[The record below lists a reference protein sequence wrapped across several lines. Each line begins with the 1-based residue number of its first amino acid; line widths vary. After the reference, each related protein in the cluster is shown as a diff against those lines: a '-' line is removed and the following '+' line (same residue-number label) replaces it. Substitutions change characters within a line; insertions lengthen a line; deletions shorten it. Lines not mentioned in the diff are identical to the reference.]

1 MPFGADFEA
10 VLHAAQQGDERALE
24 VIYRELAPLVLGYLR
39 GRGATH
45 AEDVT
50 SETFVAVVRNLH
62 RFQGDEDRLRSWV
75 LTIAHR
81 RLIDERRRAGR
92 RPEVAEDPASLADQ
106 SGATAGDALSHA
118 LDRIAEDDALAL
130 LEHLTEDQRAVVLL
144 RIVSDLPV
152 KEVARILG
160 KRQGA
165 VKTLQR
171 RALARLARVLEA
183 GRSDETP
190 DETPPPKS
198 DQPPPGPEP
207 GAGRA
212 FPPEEPERSPEQ
224 T

>member
-1 MPFGADFEA
+1 MPIGPEFEA
-10 VLHAAQQGDERALE
+10 VLYAAQQGDERALE

-45 AEDVT
+45 PEDVT

-92 RPEVAEDPASLADQ
+92 RPEVPEDPGALVDQ
-106 SGATAGDALSHA
+106 SGAAAGDALSDA
-118 LDRIAEDDALAL
+118 LDRIAEDEARAL
-130 LEHLTEDQRAVVLL
+130 LEHLTEDQRAVVVL
-144 RIVSDLPV
+144 RVVVDLPV

-183 GRSDETP
+183 DRTEP
-190 DETPPPKS
+190 TPPPKP
-198 DQPPPGPEP
+198 DQPPAEPEP
-207 GAGRA
+207 DAARA
-212 FPPEEPERSPEQ
+212 FPPVEPERSPEQ